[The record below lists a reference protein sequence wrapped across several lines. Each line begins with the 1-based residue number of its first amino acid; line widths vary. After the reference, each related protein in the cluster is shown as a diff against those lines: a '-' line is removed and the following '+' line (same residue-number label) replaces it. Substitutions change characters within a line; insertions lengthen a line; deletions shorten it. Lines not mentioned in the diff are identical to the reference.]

1 MSSGFISSE
10 EKEKNLGDLQ
20 LIGFF
25 LEGQQYGTDIG
36 QVKEI
41 VRMIEVTKV
50 PKAPRFVEGVINY
63 RGEIVL
69 VVNLRKYLG
78 LEDIENNLDIP
89 IMIIQAHDYHFGVI
103 VDSVTEVFSIN
114 KSLIEP
120 VPEIHPLTEF
130 LEGAIKLEGKI
141 VLLLN
146 FRKGLK
152 NSEKLLL
159 EKMTRVFRGKDKSS
173 EK

>member
-20 LIGFF
+20 LISFA
-25 LEGQQYGTDIG
+25 LEGQQYGANIG
-36 QVKEI
+36 HVKEV

-63 RGEIVL
+63 RGEIIFL
-69 VVNLRKYLG
+69 LDLRKYLG
-78 LEDIENNLDIP
+78 LENTENNNLDNP
-89 IMIIQAHDYHFGVI
+89 IIIIHAGDLHFGVI
-103 VDSVTEVFSIN
+103 VDSVSEVFSIS

-120 VPEIHPLTEF
+120 VPEIHPLAEF
-130 LEGAIKLEGKI
+130 LEGAVKLEGKL

-146 FRKGLK
+146 FEKGLK
-152 NSEKLLL
+152 NSEKKLF
-159 EKMTRVFRGKDKSS
+159 EKITKAFI
-173 EK
+173 EKIKNS